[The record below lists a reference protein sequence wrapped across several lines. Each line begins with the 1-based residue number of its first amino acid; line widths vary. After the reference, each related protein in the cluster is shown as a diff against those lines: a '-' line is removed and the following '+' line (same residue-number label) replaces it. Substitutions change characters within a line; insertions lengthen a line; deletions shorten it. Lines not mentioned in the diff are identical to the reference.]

1 MMLSRK
7 VGFYLVKVLAIFI
20 MSALYFVVGST
31 LSVFL
36 NRAIPVTNLNELST
50 PYLMVFLG
58 TVFGCIGVV
67 FYVVRVLIKRMPFFL
82 DGMYGFRYT
91 ILREAAGGMIFGYT
105 MYAYLDHLKTMM
117 VELGKRLRSEE
128 KTIEKDLSKKKEVK
142 GSDEEILP
150 SEAGGGSDA
159 EM

>member
-1 MMLSRK
+1 MLSRK
-7 VGFYLVKVLAIFI
+7 VGFYSVKVLAIFI
-20 MSALYFVVGST
+20 MSALYFAVGST

-82 DGMYGFRYT
+82 DGLYGFRYS
-91 ILREAAGGMIFGYT
+91 ILHEAAGGIIVGYT

-128 KTIEKDLSKKKEVK
+128 ETIEKDLSKKKEVK